1 MYLLVPERKSIM
13 FLKQCFT
20 RSFNHTLSYLHSCF
34 VSKSGDVGS
43 FTYSFGPTSCFPL
56 FPTSGRE
63 YSTLGSNSSI
73 HSSEVCFVPPC
84 QAHLH
89 PRSPPTLVP
98 CTSHILTPG
107 FLHSCCFSL
116 PEFCQQ
122 SQLLHVFWLTVT
134 KPQFQS
140 QSPFVDSQSFL
151 CYLFPC
157 FQTQLFCPDFFSSSS
172 ASAHSPTFFLILHWY
187 QPIPLFTNT
196 AFTFNESHNKKCF
209 DITHH
214 FYFSLSILLSQMQHT
229 SESCHHRD
237 HQALCVLHPFHP
249 GCW

>member
-1 MYLLVPERKSIM
+1 MFSQRVQRILPASSFPASLLPGSRWGISFPALHFWRNQEVPAVRKLWLFQSEQMYLLVPERKSIM

-73 HSSEVCFVPPC
+73 HSSEVCFVSPC

-172 ASAHSPTFFLILHWY
+172 ASAHSPTLFLILH
-187 QPIPLFTNT
+187 
-196 AFTFNESHNKKCF
+196 
-209 DITHH
+209 
-214 FYFSLSILLSQMQHT
+214 
-229 SESCHHRD
+229 
-237 HQALCVLHPFHP
+237 
-249 GCW
+249 